1 MKQRKSKR
9 FWSLVLSLVMML
21 VLAPTTLA
29 ASRFTDVP
37 ETMWCYEDV
46 EFAVQNGLVNGT
58 TPTTYSPDS
67 NLTYGAALKL
77 AACMHKRV
85 TQGNTDFEASD
96 PWYKT
101 YVDYAKANKIIT
113 RDYVWNDPATRAG
126 YMEIFANAIPSTGLK
141 DARLAL
147 TAMNRVDDNTIPDVS
162 SAHPQSDAIYKLYR
176 AGILQGGDAAHN
188 CSPDSYIKR
197 SAVAAILTRMM
208 DPAKRISFEMADA
221 GELKIT
227 KQPASSISAAAG
239 DKVQLNV
246 SVTGGTGKQS
256 FKWRRSMDGK
266 NWEDVKDG
274 TQYSGSDT
282 QTLTVEANED
292 TTGFL
297 YKCWVSD
304 SNGKYAESRESQFA
318 ISRPELTVAKQ
329 PQDVSAQADEW
340 VSFTV
345 QVSGGKD
352 PYTYRW
358 ESRDDQSNFSALPLN
373 NPNYVK
379 NADTATL
386 NLRASANDWNYGFE
400 YRCKITDALGNSV
413 YSEPASIS
421 EAVGALRIVGQ
432 PQNMVAEEGERAT
445 ATVTIDGGKGPF
457 TYKWMYSTDSVN
469 WTAVPNDSV
478 FSGVGTKTLTIKAD
492 DRAVFFKYRC
502 EITDAARNKVESNIV
517 TFEMSFPFAFTEQPQ
532 GGTVREGKSASL
544 TVRIRYGKDPVEF
557 RWQVLKGGVWSDL
570 TLGTDY
576 TVEDHSDM
584 STLTIRKVTI
594 NNFSNNYRCVATDC
608 IGQEIISDTAK
619 INLYR
624 Q

>member
-1 MKQRKSKR
+1 MVLHSNTSK
-9 FWSLVLSLVMML
+9 
-21 VLAPTTLA
+21 
-29 ASRFTDVP
+29 
-37 ETMWCYEDV
+37 
-46 EFAVQNGLVNGT
+46 
-58 TPTTYSPDS
+58 
-67 NLTYGAALKL
+67 
-77 AACMHKRV
+77 
-85 TQGNTDFEASD
+85 
-96 PWYKT
+96 
-101 YVDYAKANKIIT
+101 
-113 RDYVWNDPATRAG
+113 
-126 YMEIFANAIPSTGLK
+126 
-141 DARLAL
+141 
-147 TAMNRVDDNTIPDVS
+147 
-162 SAHPQSDAIYKLYR
+162 
-176 AGILQGGDAAHN
+176 
-188 CSPDSYIKR
+188 
-197 SAVAAILTRMM
+197 
-208 DPAKRISFEMADA
+208 
-221 GELKIT
+221 
-227 KQPASSISAAAG
+227 
-239 DKVQLNV
+239 
-246 SVTGGTGKQS
+246 
-256 FKWRRSMDGK
+256 
-266 NWEDVKDG
+266 
-274 TQYSGSDT
+274 
-282 QTLTVEANED
+282 LTV
-292 TTGFL
+292 T
-297 YKCWVSD
+297 
-304 SNGKYAESRESQFA
+304 
-318 ISRPELTVAKQ
+318 KQ

-358 ESRDDQSNFSALPLN
+358 ESCDDHSDFAALPLN
-373 NPNYVK
+373 NPDYIK

-386 NLRASANDWNYGFE
+386 NLRADANDWNYNFE

-469 WTAVPNDSV
+469 WTSVPNDSV

-608 IGQEIISDTAK
+608 IGQEIISNTAK